1 MMRVEQKWNHKRLDR
16 KEGIMSTEVERVLDQ
31 ISALTDE
38 EQQQVRAALNSNT
51 KPLLTEDGFEQHLLD
66 AGVISEVKPAITEE
80 ELARFRAYKPI
91 EVKGRPVSETLIE
104 DRR

>member
-1 MMRVEQKWNHKRLDR
+1 
-16 KEGIMSTEVERVLDQ
+16 MSTNVERVLDQ

-38 EQQQVRAALNSNT
+38 ERQQVRAALNSRDT
-51 KPLLTEDGFEQHLLD
+51 KPLMTEDEFEQHLLD

-91 EVKGRPVSETLIE
+91 EVKGKPVSETLIE